1 MDPVLH
7 QLTPWGRQGLFHE
20 NLLES
25 SGEEVGGTRSHA
37 RILHW
42 RELCAVVY
50 LSNDLRMLLSCV
62 CWGGAYCQYILE
74 MAFPHKVGVCARAR
88 VCKSLIISADVYRK
102 SWYIGP
108 VVLCKPVFYLCFV
121 VPGNDGMSV
130 CPALCFLLSSMF
142 PWLYCH
148 LEPCFGGQKNA

>member
-1 MDPVLH
+1 MTQSHIAGSALFFPHCHQAGCSAGLDPVLH

-50 LSNDLRMLLSCV
+50 LSNDLQMLLSCV

-74 MAFPHKVGVCARAR
+74 MAFPHKVGVCAREH
-88 VCKSLIISADVYRK
+88 VY
-102 SWYIGP
+102 
-108 VVLCKPVFYLCFV
+108 VNL
-121 VPGNDGMSV
+121 
-130 CPALCFLLSSMF
+130 
-142 PWLYCH
+142 
-148 LEPCFGGQKNA
+148 